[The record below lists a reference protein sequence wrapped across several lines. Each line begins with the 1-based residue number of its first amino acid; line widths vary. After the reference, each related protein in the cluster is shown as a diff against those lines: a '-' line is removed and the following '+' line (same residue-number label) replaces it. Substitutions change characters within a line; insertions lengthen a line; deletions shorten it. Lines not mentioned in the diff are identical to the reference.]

1 MAFSVDVDGEVFNVK
16 ISPNE
21 GETDLEVTAETTTDK
36 PRKPKV
42 IPPGAVQ
49 SNMAGTVVS
58 VKVNVDDRVNQGDL
72 LATIEA
78 MKMMRD
84 VLSPHSGV
92 VKEICVLEGEMLEPD
107 DILMVVEPGD
117 E

>member
-16 ISPNE
+16 ISPSE
-21 GETDLEVTAETTTDK
+21 GEIGQVVTAETPTERPK
-36 PRKPKV
+36 KPKV
-42 IPPGAVQ
+42 VPPGAVQ
-49 SNMAGTVVS
+49 SNMAGMVVS
-58 VKVNVDDRVNQGDL
+58 VKVNVDDRVNAGDL

-78 MKMMRD
+78 MKMMRE
-84 VLSPHSGV
+84 VLSPHGGV
-92 VKEICVLEGEMLEPD
+92 VKEICVLEGDMLEPD